1 MKSVQRLDFLTQ
13 GDPAPENL
21 KRKARR
27 NLSRFKLSE
36 LHDHEARW
44 ITASHEAGH
53 AFISILTGERIL
65 DVWVSEFSSRV
76 NRVLGIYEGHVAAF
90 ETSVYKTD
98 EEDAFKARNFDE
110 TSEPELLLDSVNFIT
125 GSLNEYILVPE
136 SLDLV
141 KIKQNLLTPIDELD
155 EEDDFSLFQETFL
168 AYLDRKHVNF
178 SDLDMD
184 ERELLYGV
192 AVDLLLDTLID
203 FLQQPYIQKVIHGI
217 AKKFLKESR
226 MRGPHVKGQI
236 LQALREE
243 GVFAEDFTFIKA
255 DLSQRLDAF
264 EADLEK
270 KLANL
275 LESP

>member
-1 MKSVQRLDFLTQ
+1 M
-13 GDPAPENL
+13 
-21 KRKARR
+21 
-27 NLSRFKLSE
+27 
-36 LHDHEARW
+36 
-44 ITASHEAGH
+44 
-53 AFISILTGERIL
+53 
-65 DVWVSEFSSRV
+65 
-76 NRVLGIYEGHVAAF
+76 
-90 ETSVYKTD
+90 
-98 EEDAFKARNFDE
+98 
-110 TSEPELLLDSVNFIT
+110 
-125 GSLNEYILVPE
+125 
-136 SLDLV
+136 DLV